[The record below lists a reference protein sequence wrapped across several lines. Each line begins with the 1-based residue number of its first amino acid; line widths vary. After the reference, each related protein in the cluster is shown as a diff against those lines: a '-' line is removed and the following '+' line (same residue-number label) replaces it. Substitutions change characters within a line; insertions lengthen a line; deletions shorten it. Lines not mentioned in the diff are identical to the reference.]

1 MLLHEGVASLKIIDL
16 LKSPQVCVSCE
27 LFPPKKGSELE
38 HAQEIVRTIAIQGV
52 DYMSVTY
59 GAGGTAVGKSVA
71 LVSEIE
77 RCGVPA
83 LAHLTCVGADEGKI
97 EGVLDQ
103 LKDAHV
109 ENVLAL
115 RGDLPQGQDHPLG
128 DYAHASDLVKKIKS
142 YGDFCVGGATYPE
155 GHPEAAGLDEDLE
168 HTKMKVEA
176 GCDFLV
182 TQMFFDNSMFYNFMY
197 RLLAKGIQV
206 PVVAGIMPVTNLK
219 QIEKIFTLSG
229 TPVPAPLRAMAE
241 RFADHPAALKQ
252 AGMAYAIGQI
262 VDLIANGFTNIH
274 IYTMNKPEIIGGI
287 RSNLSEIIRC

>member
-1 MLLHEGVASLKIIDL
+1 MFQREGVPFLKIIDL
-16 LKSPQVCVSCE
+16 LKSPKVCVSCE
-27 LFPPKKGSELE
+27 LFPPKKSSELE

-83 LAHLTCVGADEGKI
+83 LAHLTCVGADEQKI

-103 LKDAHV
+103 LKAANV
-109 ENVLAL
+109 QNVLAL
-115 RGDLPQGQDHPLG
+115 RGDLPQGQEHPLG

-155 GHPEAAGLDEDLE
+155 GHPEAAGLDDDLE

-197 RLLAKGIQV
+197 RMLAKGINV

-274 IYTMNKPEIIGGI
+274 IYTMNKPDIIGGI

>member
-1 MLLHEGVASLKIIDL
+1 MFQREGVAFLKIIDL
-16 LKSPQVCVSCE
+16 LKSPKVCVSCE

-83 LAHLTCVGADEGKI
+83 LAHLTCVGADEQKI

-103 LKDAHV
+103 LKAANV
-109 ENVLAL
+109 QNVLAL
-115 RGDLPQGQDHPLG
+115 RGDLPQGQEHPLG

-155 GHPEAAGLDEDLE
+155 GHPEAAGLDDDLE

-197 RLLAKGIQV
+197 RMLAKGINV

-274 IYTMNKPEIIGGI
+274 IYTMNKPDIIGGI

>member
-1 MLLHEGVASLKIIDL
+1 MKIIDL
-16 LKSPQVCVSCE
+16 LKSPKVCVSCE

-83 LAHLTCVGADEGKI
+83 LAHLTCVGADEQKI

-103 LKDAHV
+103 LKAANV
-109 ENVLAL
+109 QNVLAL
-115 RGDLPQGQDHPLG
+115 RGDLPQGQEHPLG

-155 GHPEAAGLDEDLE
+155 GHPEAAGLDDDLE

-197 RLLAKGIQV
+197 RMLAKGINV

-241 RFADHPAALKQ
+241 RFADYPAALKQ

-274 IYTMNKPEIIGGI
+274 IYTMNKPDIIGGI

>member
-1 MLLHEGVASLKIIDL
+1 MKIIDL
-16 LKSPQVCVSCE
+16 LKSPKVCVSCE

-83 LAHLTCVGADEGKI
+83 LAHLTCVGADEQKI

-103 LKDAHV
+103 LKAANV
-109 ENVLAL
+109 QNVLAL
-115 RGDLPQGQDHPLG
+115 RGDLPQGQEHPLG
-128 DYAHASDLVKKIKS
+128 DYAHASDLVKKIKG

-155 GHPEAAGLDEDLE
+155 GHPEAAGLDDDLE

-197 RLLAKGIQV
+197 RMLAKGINV

-274 IYTMNKPEIIGGI
+274 IYTMNKPDIIGGI

>member
-1 MLLHEGVASLKIIDL
+1 MKIIDL
-16 LKSPQVCVSCE
+16 LKSPKVCVSCE

-83 LAHLTCVGADEGKI
+83 LAHLTCVGADEQKI
-97 EGVLDQ
+97 EEVLDQ
-103 LKDAHV
+103 LKAA
-109 ENVLAL
+109 NVQNVMAL
-115 RGDLPQGQDHPLG
+115 RGDLPQGQEHPLG

-155 GHPEAAGLDEDLE
+155 GHPEAAGLDDDLE

-197 RLLAKGIQV
+197 RMLAKGINV

-274 IYTMNKPEIIGGI
+274 IYTMNKPDIIGGI

>member
-1 MLLHEGVASLKIIDL
+1 MKIIDL
-16 LKSPQVCVSCE
+16 LKSPKVCVSCE

-83 LAHLTCVGADEGKI
+83 LDHLTCVGADEGKI

>member
-1 MLLHEGVASLKIIDL
+1 MHEGVASLKIIDL
-16 LKSPQVCVSCE
+16 LKSPKVCVSCE

-83 LAHLTCVGADEGKI
+83 LAHLTCVVADEGKI

>member
-1 MLLHEGVASLKIIDL
+1 MFQCEGVPFLKIIDL
-16 LKSPQVCVSCE
+16 LKSPKVCISCE

-83 LAHLTCVGADEGKI
+83 LAHLTCVGADEQKI

-103 LKDAHV
+103 LKAANV
-109 ENVLAL
+109 QNVLAL
-115 RGDLPQGQDHPLG
+115 RGDLPQGQEHPLG

-182 TQMFFDNSMFYNFMY
+182 TQMFFDNAMFYNFMY
-197 RLLAKGIQV
+197 RMLAKGINV

-274 IYTMNKPEIIGGI
+274 IYTMNKPDIIGGI
-287 RSNLSEIIRC
+287 RSSLSEIIRC

>member
-1 MLLHEGVASLKIIDL
+1 MFQREGVPFLKIIDL
-16 LKSPQVCVSCE
+16 LKSPKVCVSCE

-83 LAHLTCVGADEGKI
+83 LAHLTCVGADEQKI

-103 LKDAHV
+103 LKAANV
-109 ENVLAL
+109 QNVLAL
-115 RGDLPQGQDHPLG
+115 RGDLPQGQEHPLG

-182 TQMFFDNSMFYNFMY
+182 TQMFFDNAMFYNFMY
-197 RLLAKGIQV
+197 RMLAKGIQV

-274 IYTMNKPEIIGGI
+274 IYTMNKPDIIGGI

>member
-1 MLLHEGVASLKIIDL
+1 MFQREGVPFLKIIDL
-16 LKSPQVCVSCE
+16 LKSPKVCVSCE

-83 LAHLTCVGADEGKI
+83 LAHLTCVGADEQKI

-103 LKDAHV
+103 LKAANV
-109 ENVLAL
+109 QNVLAL
-115 RGDLPQGQDHPLG
+115 RGDLPQGQEHPLG

-155 GHPEAAGLDEDLE
+155 GHPEAAGLDDDLE

-182 TQMFFDNSMFYNFMY
+182 TQMFFDNAMFYNFMY
-197 RLLAKGIQV
+197 RMLAKGINV

-274 IYTMNKPEIIGGI
+274 IYTMNKPDIIGGI

>member
-1 MLLHEGVASLKIIDL
+1 MKIIDL
-16 LKSPQVCVSCE
+16 LKSPKVCVSCE

-52 DYMSVTY
+52 DYMCVTY

-83 LAHLTCVGADEGKI
+83 LAHLTCVGADEEKI
-97 EGVLDQ
+97 EQVLDQ
-103 LKDAHV
+103 LKAAHV
-109 ENVLAL
+109 QNVLAL
-115 RGDLPQGQDHPLG
+115 RGDLPQGQEHPLG

-182 TQMFFDNSMFYNFMY
+182 TQMFFDNAMFYNFMY
-197 RLLAKGIQV
+197 RMLSKGIYV

-274 IYTMNKPEIIGGI
+274 IYTMNKPDIIGGI
-287 RSNLSEIIRC
+287 RSSLSEIIRC

>member
-1 MLLHEGVASLKIIDL
+1 MFQREGVPFLKIIDL
-16 LKSPQVCVSCE
+16 LKSPKVCVSCE

-83 LAHLTCVGADEGKI
+83 LAHLTCVGADEQKI

-103 LKDAHV
+103 LKAANV
-109 ENVLAL
+109 QNVLAL
-115 RGDLPQGQDHPLG
+115 RGDLPQGQEHPLG

-182 TQMFFDNSMFYNFMY
+182 TQMFFDNSMFYNFMC
-197 RLLAKGIQV
+197 RMLAKGINV

-274 IYTMNKPEIIGGI
+274 IYTMNKPDIIGGI
-287 RSNLSEIIRC
+287 RSSLSEIIRC

>member
-16 LKSPQVCVSCE
+16 LKSPKVCVSCE

-241 RFADHPAALKQ
+241 RFANHPAALKQ

>member
-1 MLLHEGVASLKIIDL
+1 MKIIDL
-16 LKSPQVCVSCE
+16 LKSPKVCVSCE

-109 ENVLAL
+109 ENVLEIG
-115 RGDLPQGQDHPLG
+115 R
-128 DYAHASDLVKKIKS
+128 AHV
-142 YGDFCVGGATYPE
+142 
-155 GHPEAAGLDEDLE
+155 
-168 HTKMKVEA
+168 
-176 GCDFLV
+176 
-182 TQMFFDNSMFYNFMY
+182 
-197 RLLAKGIQV
+197 
-206 PVVAGIMPVTNLK
+206 
-219 QIEKIFTLSG
+219 
-229 TPVPAPLRAMAE
+229 
-241 RFADHPAALKQ
+241 
-252 AGMAYAIGQI
+252 
-262 VDLIANGFTNIH
+262 
-274 IYTMNKPEIIGGI
+274 
-287 RSNLSEIIRC
+287 

>member
-1 MLLHEGVASLKIIDL
+1 MKIIDL
-16 LKSPQVCVSCE
+16 LKSPKVCVSCE

-142 YGDFCVGGATYPE
+142 YGNFCVGGATYPE

>member
-1 MLLHEGVASLKIIDL
+1 MFQREGVPFLKIIDL
-16 LKSPQVCVSCE
+16 LKSPKVCISCE

-83 LAHLTCVGADEGKI
+83 LAHLTCVGADEQKI

-103 LKDAHV
+103 LKAANV
-109 ENVLAL
+109 QNVLAL
-115 RGDLPQGQDHPLG
+115 RGDLPQGQEHPLG

-182 TQMFFDNSMFYNFMY
+182 TQMFFDNTMFYNFMY
-197 RLLAKGIQV
+197 RMLAKGIQV

-274 IYTMNKPEIIGGI
+274 IYTMNKPDIIGGI
-287 RSNLSEIIRC
+287 RSSLSEIIRC

>member
-1 MLLHEGVASLKIIDL
+1 MKIIDL
-16 LKSPQVCVSCE
+16 LKSPKVCVSCE

-83 LAHLTCVGADEGKI
+83 LAHLTCVGADEQKI

-103 LKDAHV
+103 LKAANV
-109 ENVLAL
+109 QNVLAL
-115 RGDLPQGQDHPLG
+115 RGDLPQGQEHPLG

-197 RLLAKGIQV
+197 RMLAKGINV

-274 IYTMNKPEIIGGI
+274 IYTMNKPDIIGGI
-287 RSNLSEIIRC
+287 RSSLSEIIRC

>member
-1 MLLHEGVASLKIIDL
+1 MHEGVASLKIIDL
-16 LKSPQVCVSCE
+16 LKSPKVCVSCE

-229 TPVPAPLRAMAE
+229 IPVPAPLRAMAE

>member
-1 MLLHEGVASLKIIDL
+1 MKIIDL
-16 LKSPQVCVSCE
+16 LKSPKVCVSCE

-59 GAGGTAVGKSVA
+59 GAGGTAVGKSV
-71 LVSEIE
+71 
-77 RCGVPA
+77 
-83 LAHLTCVGADEGKI
+83 TCVGADEGKI
-97 EGVLDQ
+97 EGELVQ
-103 LKDAHV
+103 LIDAHV

-176 GCDFLV
+176 DCDFLV

>member
-1 MLLHEGVASLKIIDL
+1 MFQREGVPFLKIIDL
-16 LKSPQVCVSCE
+16 LKSPKVCVSCE

-83 LAHLTCVGADEGKI
+83 LAHLTCVGADEQKI

-103 LKDAHV
+103 LKAANV
-109 ENVLAL
+109 QNVLAL
-115 RGDLPQGQDHPLG
+115 RGDLPQGQEHPLG

-155 GHPEAAGLDEDLE
+155 GHPEAAGLDDDLE

-197 RLLAKGIQV
+197 RMLAKGINV

-274 IYTMNKPEIIGGI
+274 IYTMNKPDIIGGI

>member
-1 MLLHEGVASLKIIDL
+1 MHEGVASLKIIDL
-16 LKSPQVCVSCE
+16 LKSPKVCVSCE

-262 VDLIANGFTNIH
+262 VDLIVKVFTNIH

>member
-1 MLLHEGVASLKIIDL
+1 MKIIDL
-16 LKSPQVCVSCE
+16 LKSPKVCVSCE

-77 RCGVPA
+77 RCRVPA
-83 LAHLTCVGADEGKI
+83 LAHLTCVGADETKI
-97 EGVLDQ
+97 EEVLDQ
-103 LKDAHV
+103 LKSAHV

-168 HTKMKVEA
+168 HTKMKIEA

-182 TQMFFDNSMFYNFMY
+182 TQMFFDNAMFYNFMY
-197 RLLAKGIQV
+197 RLLAKGIHV

-274 IYTMNKPEIIGGI
+274 IYTMNKPDIIGGI
-287 RSNLSEIIRC
+287 RSSLSEIIRC

>member
-1 MLLHEGVASLKIIDL
+1 MKITDL
-16 LKSPQVCVSCE
+16 LKSPKVCVSCE

>member
-1 MLLHEGVASLKIIDL
+1 MKIIDL
-16 LKSPQVCVSCE
+16 LKSPKVCVSCE

-59 GAGGTAVGKSVA
+59 GAGGTAGGKSVA

-83 LAHLTCVGADEGKI
+83 LAHLTCVGADEQKI

-103 LKDAHV
+103 LKAANV
-109 ENVLAL
+109 QNVLAL
-115 RGDLPQGQDHPLG
+115 RGDLPQGQEHPLG

-155 GHPEAAGLDEDLE
+155 GHPEAAGLDDDLE

-197 RLLAKGIQV
+197 RMLAKGINV

-274 IYTMNKPEIIGGI
+274 IYTMNKPDIIGGI

>member
-1 MLLHEGVASLKIIDL
+1 MKIIDL
-16 LKSPQVCVSCE
+16 LKSPKVCVSCE

-83 LAHLTCVGADEGKI
+83 LAHLTCVGADEQKI

-103 LKDAHV
+103 LKAANV
-109 ENVLAL
+109 QNVLAL
-115 RGDLPQGQDHPLG
+115 RGDLPQGQEHPLG

-155 GHPEAAGLDEDLE
+155 GHPEAAGLDDDLE
-168 HTKMKVEA
+168 HTKMKVEN

-197 RLLAKGIQV
+197 RMLAKGINV

-262 VDLIANGFTNIH
+262 VDLIVNGFTNIH
-274 IYTMNKPEIIGGI
+274 IYTMNKPDIIGGI

>member
-1 MLLHEGVASLKIIDL
+1 MKIIDL
-16 LKSPQVCVSCE
+16 LKSPKVCVSCE

-252 AGMAYAIGQI
+252 AGMAYALGQI

>member
-1 MLLHEGVASLKIIDL
+1 MKIIDL
-16 LKSPQVCVSCE
+16 LKSPKVCVSCE

-83 LAHLTCVGADEGKI
+83 LAHLTCVGADEQKI

-103 LKDAHV
+103 LKAANV
-109 ENVLAL
+109 QNVLAL
-115 RGDLPQGQDHPLG
+115 RGDLPQGQEHPLG

-155 GHPEAAGLDEDLE
+155 GHPEAAGLDDDLE

-197 RLLAKGIQV
+197 RMLAKGINV

-229 TPVPAPLRAMAE
+229 TPVPVPLRAMAE

-274 IYTMNKPEIIGGI
+274 IYTMNKPDIIGGI

>member
-1 MLLHEGVASLKIIDL
+1 MRGVPFLKIIDL
-16 LKSPQVCVSCE
+16 LKSPKVCVSCE

-83 LAHLTCVGADEGKI
+83 LAHLTCVGADEQKI

-103 LKDAHV
+103 LKAA
-109 ENVLAL
+109 NVQNVMAL
-115 RGDLPQGQDHPLG
+115 RGDLPQGQEHPLG

-155 GHPEAAGLDEDLE
+155 GHPEAAGLDDDLE

-197 RLLAKGIQV
+197 RMLAKGINV

-274 IYTMNKPEIIGGI
+274 IYTMNKPDIIGGI

>member
-1 MLLHEGVASLKIIDL
+1 MKIIDL
-16 LKSPQVCVSCE
+16 LKSPKVCVSCE

-83 LAHLTCVGADEGKI
+83 LAHLTCMGADEGKI

>member
-1 MLLHEGVASLKIIDL
+1 LHEGVASLKIIDL
-16 LKSPQVCVSCE
+16 LKSPKVCVSCE

>member
-1 MLLHEGVASLKIIDL
+1 MKIIDL
-16 LKSPQVCVSCE
+16 LKSPKVCVSCE

-83 LAHLTCVGADEGKI
+83 LAHLTCVGADEEKI
-97 EGVLDQ
+97 EQVLDQ
-103 LKDAHV
+103 LKAAYV
-109 ENVLAL
+109 QNVLAL
-115 RGDLPQGQDHPLG
+115 RGDLPQGQEHPLG

-182 TQMFFDNSMFYNFMY
+182 TQMFFDNAMFYNFMY
-197 RLLAKGIQV
+197 RMLAKGIHV

-274 IYTMNKPEIIGGI
+274 IYTMNKPDIIGGI
-287 RSNLSEIIRC
+287 RSSLSEIIRC

>member
-1 MLLHEGVASLKIIDL
+1 MFQREGVPFLKIIDL
-16 LKSPQVCVSCE
+16 LKSPKVCVSCE

-83 LAHLTCVGADEGKI
+83 LAHLTCVGADEQKI

-103 LKDAHV
+103 LKAANV
-109 ENVLAL
+109 QNVLAL
-115 RGDLPQGQDHPLG
+115 RGDLPQGQEHPLG

-197 RLLAKGIQV
+197 RMLAKGINV
-206 PVVAGIMPVTNLK
+206 PVVAGIIPVTNLK

-274 IYTMNKPEIIGGI
+274 IYTMNKPDIIGGI
-287 RSNLSEIIRC
+287 RSSLSEIIRC